1 MVVRVD
7 TTNLTR
13 GLEFSIIV
21 HTQTEPDI
29 TLYSLNT
36 TTHQHEVLPH
46 VISQDGQF
54 YKATSKA
61 PSFDGYLLAK
71 INTQYAVVKKIGHP
85 RPHFVI
91 GYRENY
97 TVPYKIYDTHGVEI
111 VSANLTKIVGGFYY
125 CVVPQNATVM
135 ETLKKRFIMKDNLT
149 KLNYDVLMDDATL
162 DDVVLPNYELNTTLS
177 DATLPEVTLSDVS
190 TNATLPTITIT
201 EY

>member
-21 HTQTEPDI
+21 HTQIEPTI
-29 TLYSLNT
+29 TLYAFNT

-46 VISQDGQF
+46 VVSQEGQF

-71 INTQYAVVKKIGHP
+71 INSKYAVVKKIGHP

-91 GYRENY
+91 GYKANY
-97 TVPYKIYDTHGVEI
+97 TVPYKMYDTDGVEL
-111 VSANLTKIVGGFYY
+111 VSANLVNITGGFYY
-125 CVVPQNATVM
+125 CVVPKNTTVI
-135 ETLKKRFIMKDNLT
+135 ETLKKRFIIKENLT
-149 KLNYDVLMDDATL
+149 KLNYEVTMSDSTL
-162 DDVVLPNYELNTTLS
+162 DDVVLPDYTLNTTLS
-177 DATLPEVTLSDVS
+177 DATLPDVVLSDVS
-190 TNATLPTITIT
+190 TNATLPEITIT
-201 EY
+201 EF